1 MTLAKRNRTN
11 SDIDDRT
18 ERECVAR
25 GKVAILNQGII
36 PLRWVDVMPPVVA
49 RDLLAEVRA
58 ARANLNRDMSAP
70 AAMQAAAV
78 KVWLTPEA
86 QERHNEL
93 ARARYNRKREKE
105 RLQAIEW
112 KAERER
118 IKAAQRTP
126 KQQKQHDD
134 YIARKAKRKVES

>member
-1 MTLAKRNRTN
+1 MGGWYSTV
-11 SDIDDRT
+11 IDKDPAFEARARRLYLSHMLIG
-18 ERECVAR
+18 ERWQPLPQKWVSFFPVA
-25 GKVAILNQGII
+25 G
-36 PLRWVDVMPPVVA
+36 

-70 AAMQAAAV
+70 AAVQAAAV
-78 KVWLTPEA
+78 KVWLTPAA

-93 ARARYNRKREKE
+93 ARARYNRKQEKE
-105 RLQAIEW
+105 RIQAIEW

-126 KQQKQHDD
+126 EQQKRHDS
-134 YIARKAKRKVES
+134 YEALKAKRSGNQ